1 MPPETTPYD
10 HDHENEVIPFASTN
24 FRSQARR
31 FGIKTDDRR
40 RHVYVIGK
48 TGMGKTTMIENMV
61 MADIYAGHGVGIV
74 DPHGDY
80 AEHVIKCIPSHRIND
95 VVYFNPSDVDFP
107 VGFNVLESVDES
119 HKHLIASGLMGVFK
133 KIWPDVWSARMEHI
147 MNNVIMSL
155 LDYPGSTLLGINR
168 LLTNKGFRARVVA
181 SIKDPVVKAFWVDEY
196 NAWEDKFRKEAIAAI
211 QNKVGQF
218 LSASIIR
225 NMLAQVKST
234 INIREIMDSRQIF
247 IMNLAKGRIG
257 EDNSKLLGGMLIT
270 KIQLS
275 AMERVDI
282 PEKQRQDFYLYVD
295 EFQNFATQSFANILS
310 EARKYRL
317 NLIVAHQFIEQLDED
332 YVRPAIFGNVGTIVT
347 FRVGAK
353 DAEFMENEF
362 MPTFTIQDLVNL
374 TKFQVYLKLM
384 IDGVSSNPFS
394 ANTLPPFAEET
405 GNEEKVIKVSR
416 ERYAVPRTVIEEKV
430 IKWSEPEEGD
440 AGDDEGDRPRK
451 EKPKFE
457 ATCSRCS
464 KKFSVGFKFDPNRP
478 IYCENCLE
486 LVRSGAA
493 NPVRATAPRIVMAPP
508 IAVPATPPPV
518 SQPQPQ
524 PVATQPAVMRPP
536 QQPPASHQPAR
547 PAPMQNAPRQNPHPP
562 QQMVHQTM
570 SVAPTQNEPVKTISL
585 SALKSLAQP
594 PAQNPPTK
602 PAVVQSEIKPK
613 SEVLPTNPPPS
624 QG

>member
-1 MPPETTPYD
+1 MPVAPPYE
-10 HDHENEVIPFASTN
+10 HDHENEVIPFAMTN
-24 FRSQARR
+24 YRNQSRR

-40 RHVYVIGK
+40 RHIYVLGK

-80 AEHVIKCIPSHRIND
+80 AEHVIKCIPSNRIND
-95 VVYFNPSDVDFP
+95 VVYFNPADVDYP
-107 VGFNVLESVDES
+107 VGFNVLEAVDES

-147 MNNVIMSL
+147 MNNVILSL

-181 SIKDPVVKAFWVDEY
+181 SIKDPVVKAFWIDEY
-196 NAWEDKFRKEAIAAI
+196 NVWEDKFRKEAIAAI

-218 LSASIIR
+218 LSAAVIR

-234 INIREIMDSRQIF
+234 INIREIMDTRKIF

-270 KIQLS
+270 KIQLA
-275 AMERVDI
+275 AMERVDV
-282 PEKQRQDFYLYVD
+282 PEKERQDFYLYVD

-317 NLIVAHQFIEQLDED
+317 NLIVVHQFIEQLDEE

-362 MPTFTIQDLVNL
+362 MPTFTIQDLANL
-374 TKFQVYLKLM
+374 TKFQIYLKLM

-394 ANTLPPFAEET
+394 ANTLPPFADET
-405 GNEEKVIKVSR
+405 GNEDKVIRVSR
-416 ERYAVPRTVIEEKV
+416 ERYAVPRAVIEEKV
-430 IKWSEPEEGD
+430 LKWSEPEEGVQP
-440 AGDDEGDRPRK
+440 EE
-451 EKPKFE
+451 EKPKKNKPVFE
-457 ATCSRCS
+457 ASCSRCG
-464 KKFSVGFKFDPNRP
+464 KKFTVGFKFDPNRP
-478 IYCENCLE
+478 IYCEECLE

-493 NPVRATAPRIVMAPP
+493 KPVRMAAAAAAEKTA
-508 IAVPATPPPV
+508 
-518 SQPQPQ
+518 
-524 PVATQPAVMRPP
+524 
-536 QQPPASHQPAR
+536 PAR
-547 PAPMQNAPRQNPHPP
+547 PL
-562 QQMVHQTM
+562 
-570 SVAPTQNEPVKTISL
+570 EPKPISL
-585 SALKSLAQP
+585 SALKAP
-594 PAQNPPTK
+594 PLPKFNSRPSIR
-602 PAVVQSEIKPK
+602 PANNGKQHPSD
-613 SEVLPTNPPPS
+613 STPPS
-624 QG
+624 SSPANRQNNANSVEIDKT

>member
-1 MPPETTPYD
+1 MPLPPYN

-24 FRSQARR
+24 FRNASRK

-74 DPHGDY
+74 DPHGDF
-80 AEHVIKCIPSHRIND
+80 AEHVIECIPSHRIND
-95 VVYFNPSDVDFP
+95 VVYFNPSDVEYP
-107 VGFNVLESVDES
+107 VGFNILESVDES

-147 MNNVIMSL
+147 MNNCIMSL

-168 LLTNKGFRARVVA
+168 LLTNKNFRARVVA

-196 NAWEDKFRKEAIAAI
+196 NVWEDKFRKEAIAAI

-234 INIREIMDSRQIF
+234 INIRGIMDNRQIL

-257 EDNSKLLGGMLIT
+257 EDNSKLIGGMLIT
-270 KIQLS
+270 KIQLA
-275 AMERVDI
+275 AMERVDT
-282 PEKQRQDFYLYVD
+282 PEKERQDFYLYVD
-295 EFQNFATQSFANILS
+295 EFQNFATEAFANILS

-317 NLIVAHQFIEQLDED
+317 NLIVAHQYIEQLDEET
-332 YVRPAIFGNVGTIVT
+332 VRPAIFGNVGTIVVY
-347 FRVGAK
+347 RVGAK

-394 ANTLPPFAEET
+394 ANTLPPFADVT
-405 GNEEKVIKVSR
+405 GNMEKVIKVSR
-416 ERYAVPRTVIEEKV
+416 ERYAVPRAVIEEKV
-430 IKWSEPEEGD
+430 IKWSEPVEGD
-440 AGDDEGDRPRK
+440 AGDSSEDRPK
-451 EKPKFE
+451 SKKPIYE
-457 ATCSRCS
+457 ATCSRCG
-464 KKFSVGFKFDPNRP
+464 KKFTVGFKFDPNRP
-478 IYCENCLE
+478 IYCEDCLE

-493 NPVRATAPRIVMAPP
+493 TPVRSVAPVIRSVALPQPPPTAP
-508 IAVPATPPPV
+508 AVVSSVAERPAPATVPSSAERPVVRSVAPAPVLRTEPQPV
-518 SQPQPQ
+518 SQQS
-524 PVATQPAVMRPP
+524 PP
-536 QQPPASHQPAR
+536 S
-547 PAPMQNAPRQNPHPP
+547 
-562 QQMVHQTM
+562 
-570 SVAPTQNEPVKTISL
+570 ISL
-585 SALKSLAQP
+585 SALKS
-594 PAQNPPTK
+594 
-602 PAVVQSEIKPK
+602 
-613 SEVLPTNPPPS
+613 PPPRPKPPEIRKIP
-624 QG
+624 QNDAKPPIG

>member
-1 MPPETTPYD
+1 MPPSAPPYE
-10 HDHENEVIPFASTN
+10 HDHENEVIPFATTN
-24 FRSQARR
+24 FRSQQKL

-80 AEHVIKCIPSHRIND
+80 AEHVIECIPSNRIND
-95 VVYFNPSDVDFP
+95 VVYFNPSDVDYP

-147 MNNVIMSL
+147 MNNVILSL

-168 LLTNKGFRARVVA
+168 LLTNKSFRARVVA
-181 SIKDPVVKAFWVDEY
+181 NIKDPVVKAFWVEEY
-196 NAWEDKFRKEAIAAI
+196 NVWEDKFRKEAIAAI

-234 INIREIMDSRQIF
+234 INIREIMDTRKIF

-270 KIQLS
+270 KIQLA
-275 AMERVDI
+275 AMERVDT
-282 PEKQRQDFYLYVD
+282 PEKERQDFYLYVD

-317 NLIVAHQFIEQLDED
+317 NLIVAHQFIEQLDDE
-332 YVRPAIFGNVGTIVT
+332 YVRPAIFGNVGTIVA

-394 ANTLPPFAEET
+394 ANTLPPFAVVT
-405 GNEEKVIKVSR
+405 GNAEKVIRVSR
-416 ERYAVPRTVIEEKV
+416 ERYAVPRAVIEEKV
-430 IKWSEPEEGD
+430 IKWSEPDE
-440 AGDDEGDRPRK
+440 ADDVPD
-451 EKPKFE
+451 EKPKKNKPIYE

-464 KKFSVGFKFDPNRP
+464 KKFTVGFKFDPSRP
-478 IYCENCLE
+478 IYCEDCLE

-493 NPVRATAPRIVMAPP
+493 KPVRAQ
-508 IAVPATPPPV
+508 V
-518 SQPQPQ
+518 S
-524 PVATQPAVMRPP
+524 
-536 QQPPASHQPAR
+536 R
-547 PAPMQNAPRQNPHPP
+547 PAPSESAPSAPVPP
-562 QQMVHQTM
+562 PLQP
-570 SVAPTQNEPVKTISL
+570 SVSL
-585 SALKSLAQP
+585 SALKSP
-594 PAQNPPTK
+594 PAKFGAKKPPDDG
-602 PAVVQSEIKPK
+602 EKPK
-613 SEVLPTNPPPS
+613 TA
-624 QG
+624 Q